1 MFKGPFICSVC
12 ICIHLKVHSHSTTAI
27 IPEFLFIEFLRTKYV
42 HEKYNLPA
50 LLGELV
56 DKHLAHSGKK
66 I

>member
-1 MFKGPFICSVC
+1 MCSVC
-12 ICIHLKVHSHSTTAI
+12 ICINFKVHSHSTTAI